1 MRKIKIAIII
11 VVIVALLGVSASVG
25 LTYVKEMN
33 QTEVLVVNVS
43 SLSSDYYIEDTSL
56 DGTVTTSVSQSI
68 YQDSDMIVEEVYVS
82 TGDTVKK
89 GDLLVSFDMTLVEME
104 LNIEK
109 LKLQKYQQDLAK
121 AKKRLTSLKNGGPI
135 VEDSGSDGDIIYSSE
150 DNDVALLIKDKG
162 SYYLAA
168 ILPSFFTSVFS
179 DGDEVA
185 EDDFSSDLSNENSS
199 NITNEGSGAADTI
212 DASADEFG
220 TGLID
225 PPQPTATPSP
235 TPTPYLGDGMDLF
248 TDEKSEVI
256 TGISDGNEIF
266 YEVLDEESMPI
277 CGSGTEVDPYVFLC
291 SANVEN
297 IIAKGSFLNKM
308 AGYTPEGTEII
319 KEGGYWYQLEF
330 HQNNMVVDYNNRKE
344 SCIGYFLIDGCLLS
358 NPVNMEV
365 EMEFYQSDA
374 MQYEKEPEQEEEIP
388 SDSYVPSGDNY
399 TTTISRADAIKS
411 QETIIATLELNIA
424 ETELNIT
431 KLERKV
437 NKKEVYSKIDGV
449 VASTDGSSAEDGA
462 EILRVES
469 DQGYYVSGTVSELM
483 RDQLEEGTTITC
495 MSYESGYFDAVVTQV
510 SDYPTSSNSYWGS
523 GNPNASYY
531 SFSAEIVDPTMEFS
545 SEEYITITIPG
556 VSADSNSLIISKA
569 FVKSENGVSY
579 VYKDDNGVLKKQILS
594 VGGNVD
600 GGYSVLIKG
609 GLSRDDKIAFPYGKA
624 VVEGAKTREGTID
637 ELYGY

>member
-1 MRKIKIAIII
+1 MRKIKIAIIV
-11 VVIVALLGVSASVG
+11 VVIVALLSVSASVG
-25 LTYVKEMN
+25 LNYVKEMN
-33 QTEVLVVNVS
+33 QTEVLVVSVN
-43 SLSSDYYIEDTSL
+43 SLASDYYTEDTSL
-56 DGTVTTSVSQSI
+56 DGTVTTSVSQSV
-68 YQDSDMIVEEVYVS
+68 YQDSDMIVEEIYVS
-82 TGDTVKK
+82 TGDAVKK

-109 LKLQKYQQDLAK
+109 LKLQKYEQDLVK
-121 AKKRLTSLKNGGPI
+121 AEKRLTSLKNGGPI
-135 VEDSGSDGDIIYSSE
+135 VEDSGSGGTLIDSSE
-150 DNDVALLIKDKG
+150 DNDIALLSETSG
-162 SYYLAA
+162 SYYLAT
-168 ILPSFFTSVFS
+168 ILPSFFTPVFG
-179 DGDEVA
+179 DGEEVA
-185 EDDFSSDLSNENSS
+185 ED
-199 NITNEGSGAADTI
+199 
-212 DASADEFG
+212 EFG
-220 TGLID
+220 SGLID

-248 TDEKSEVI
+248 TDEKSDVI

-277 CGSGTEVDPYVFLC
+277 CGSGTEIDPYVFLC

-330 HQNNMVVDYNNRKE
+330 HQSNLVSDYNSRKE
-344 SCIGYFLIDGCLLS
+344 SCIGYFLVDGCLLS

-374 MQYEKEPEQEEEIP
+374 MQYEKKEEVIP
-388 SDSYVPSGDNY
+388 SDPYVPSGDDN
-399 TTTISRADAIKS
+399 TTISRADAIKS
-411 QETIIATLELNIA
+411 QERMIATLQLNIA

-437 NKKEVYSKIDGV
+437 SKKEIYCKIDGI
-449 VASTDGSSAEDGA
+449 VASTDSSSSGDGA
-462 EILRVES
+462 ELLKIES
-469 DQGYYVSGTVSELM
+469 DQGYYVSGTVSELL

-495 MSYESGYFDAVVTQV
+495 MSYESGYFEAVITQV
-510 SDYPTSSNSYWGS
+510 SEYPTSSNSYWGS

-531 SFSAEIVDPTMEFS
+531 SFSAEIVDDSMEFS
-545 SEEYITITIPG
+545 REEWITITIPG
-556 VSADSNSLIISKA
+556 VSADSNSIVISKA

-600 GGYSVLIKG
+600 SGYSVLIKG

-624 VVEGAKTREGTID
+624 VVEGAKTKVGTID